1 MNLDLEE
8 EISEHP
14 WDPVQAETLQEINPV
29 IARGRPKLHDLWTG
43 VISLQHVNLDHLQ
56 FY

>member
-1 MNLDLEE
+1 MELNLDLEE

-14 WDPVQAETLQEINPV
+14 WDPVQAETLQDINPV

-43 VISLQHVNLDHLQ
+43 VISIQHVNLSNL
-56 FY
+56 